1 MSTRGGTVK
10 LSFQFYREYSSRKRG
25 GVVFNDPY
33 IS

>member
-10 LSFQFYREYSSRKRG
+10 LSFQFYREYSSRKCG